1 MNYKQAHAVVNG
13 KSITIYVSYPLPGQP
28 DFFEKLTKELVR
40 EDYKEIAVRM
50 LTDAGFNVSEINFT
64 HI

>member
-28 DFFEKLTKELVR
+28 DFYEKLTKELGQ
-40 EDYKEIAVRM
+40 ENHEEIAVRM
-50 LTDAGFNVSEINFT
+50 LADAGFNVGEINFT
-64 HI
+64 HM